1 MAFLSEA
8 AVELAL
14 LEQLRGL
21 GYSIEREEDIGPDGH
36 RPERESH
43 DEVVLRDRLTDAVAR
58 LNPDLP
64 AEARQ
69 DAIRKVM
76 QSELPSLLEENRRI
90 HKLMTEGVDV
100 EYDAGDGTLTAG
112 KVALIDFERPERN
125 DWLAVSQFV
134 VINGQSNRRPD
145 VVAFVNGLPLSVI
158 ELKAPGSAGAHLLGA
173 FNQLQTYKQQI
184 PQLFNTN
191 ALLVTSDGIAAR
203 VGSLSADIERFM
215 PWRLPAPHSSRQA
228 GTTDGKDVAPKGAP
242 ELSTLIEGVFEQ
254 RRLLALLRDF
264 TVFGETG
271 SGLAKIIAGYHQ
283 FHAVR
288 HAVASTIRA
297 SSVVHGMAENP
308 ADYGLPS
315 VKSQHAGDRR
325 AGVIWHT
332 QGSGKSLLMA
342 FYAGLLVKHPAMAN
356 PTLVVLTDRN
366 DLDDQLFA
374 TFSMCRDLIRQTPV
388 QAESREDLQKV
399 LSRAS
404 GGVIFTTI
412 QKFSDVGAGPRAC
425 PDIGQPQRVAPTA
438 LTTRRNVVVIADE
451 AHRSQ
456 YGFKARV
463 DARTGDISYG
473 FAKYLRD
480 ALPNASFIGFTG
492 TPIEADDVNT
502 PAVFGNY
509 IDVYDISRAVEDGA
523 TVPIYYESRLARIEL
538 DEDEKPK
545 IDAEVDE
552 LTEEDSEPDQERFKK
567 KWSTVEALV
576 GSDKRLAL
584 VAKDMVAHFEDRVAA
599 LDGKAMV
606 VCMSRRICVKLY
618 DEIIKLRPDWHSTD
632 DSAGAVKIV
641 MTGAA
646 SDPQE
651 WQQHIGNKARRDL
664 LAKRARDPKDP
675 LKLVIVRDMWLTG
688 FDAPCMHTMY
698 VDKPM
703 QGHGLMQ
710 AIARVNRVFRDKPAG
725 LIVDYI
731 GIAQNLKSALQQY
744 SKNDQEN
751 TGVDE
756 AQAIAVMIE
765 KYEVVRDMYHLP
777 APPPGQF
784 CTYAIECE
792 DGSIYIGQTEHLGKR
807 WQEHLAG
814 AASDHTKRHKPLRI
828 AHFEIVASREAAL
841 KQEQEWKTGFGRQR
855 IKRLIQNGGARQ
867 AGGFDYATAL
877 NGTPSARLAMMAG
890 AIEWILDLQLKLAAQ
905 EVTKE
910 GKKNAHRRY
919 QDAVLALSKAFALA
933 SASDE
938 AREIREEVGFF
949 QAIRAALVKSASSS
963 GVTQQER
970 ELAIQQIVS
979 RAVVSTEIVDILA
992 ASGLKSPDISILS
1005 DEFLAEVQQMEKKN
1019 LALEALRKLIND
1031 GIRSRAKANV
1041 VQTRAF
1047 SERLEDAVAR
1057 YHANAITT
1065 AEVLQELIELAKDIR
1080 AARQRGKE
1088 QGLSD
1093 EEVAFYDAL
1102 AENDSAVQM
1111 MGDDKLKLI
1120 AHELL
1125 MSLRENVSVDWAHRD
1140 SARARMRVLVKRILR
1155 KYGYPPDLQD
1165 TAVQTVLQQAEALSS
1180 GWSVSRGGTA

>member
-8 AVELAL
+8 AVEYAL
-14 LEQLRGL
+14 LDQLRAL
-21 GYSIEREEDIGPDGH
+21 GYSVEREEAIGPDGH

-43 DEVVLRDRLTDAVAR
+43 DEVVFKKRFEDTVAR

-64 AEARQ
+64 LEARQ
-69 DAIRKVM
+69 DAVRRVM
-76 QSELPSLLEENRRI
+76 QSELPSLLEENRRL

-100 EYDAGDGTLTAG
+100 EYYSDDGTLTAG
-112 KVALIDFERPERN
+112 NVALIDFEQPEQN

-134 VINGQSNRRPD
+134 VINGQSKRRPD
-145 VVAFVNGLPLSVI
+145 VVVFVNGLPLGVI
-158 ELKAPGSAGAHLLGA
+158 ELKSPGSAGAHLLGA

-184 PQLFNTN
+184 PALFNTN

-203 VGSLSADIERFM
+203 VGSLSADLERFM
-215 PWRLPAPHSSRQA
+215 PWR
-228 GTTDGKDVAPKGAP
+228 TTGGKDIAPKGAP
-242 ELSTLIEGVFEQ
+242 ELSTLIEGVFER
-254 RRLLALLRDF
+254 RRLLDLLCHF

-288 HAVASTIRA
+288 HAVNSTIAA
-297 SSVVHGMAENP
+297 SSPE
-308 ADYGLPS
+308 
-315 VKSQHAGDRR
+315 GDQKV
-325 AGVIWHT
+325 GVIWHT

-342 FYAGLLVKHPAMAN
+342 FYAGQLVKHPAMAN

-366 DLDDQLFA
+366 DLDDQLFS

-388 QAESREDLQKV
+388 QADSREDLQKV
-399 LSRAS
+399 LNRAS
-404 GGVIFTTI
+404 GGVIFTTL
-412 QKFSDVGAGPRAC
+412 QKFGEMAEP
-425 PDIGQPQRVAPTA
+425 
-438 LTTRRNVVVIADE
+438 LTIRRNVIVIADE

-456 YGFKARV
+456 YGFKAKV
-463 DARTGDISYG
+463 DAKTGEISYG
-473 FAKYLRD
+473 FAKYMRD

-492 TPIEADDVNT
+492 TPIEVADVNT
-502 PAVFGNY
+502 PLVFGGY

-538 DEDEKPK
+538 DEEEKPK
-545 IDAEVDE
+545 IDAEVDD
-552 LTEEDSEPDQERFKK
+552 LTEEDSEADQERFKK

-584 VAKDMVAHFEDRVAA
+584 VAKDMVAHFEDRVSA

-618 DEIIKLRPDWHSTD
+618 DEIVKLRPEWHSD
-632 DSAGAVKIV
+632 DDNAGVVKIV

-664 LAKRARDPKDP
+664 LAKRARDPKDA
-675 LKLVIVRDMWLTG
+675 LRLVIVRDMWLTG

-703 QGHGLMQ
+703 RGHGLMQ

-756 AQAIAVMIE
+756 AQAIAVMME
-765 KYEVVRDMYHLP
+765 KYEVVRDMYH
-777 APPPGQF
+777 
-784 CTYAIECE
+784 
-792 DGSIYIGQTEHLGKR
+792 
-807 WQEHLAG
+807 
-814 AASDHTKRHKPLRI
+814 
-828 AHFEIVASREAAL
+828 
-841 KQEQEWKTGFGRQR
+841 
-855 IKRLIQNGGARQ
+855 
-867 AGGFDYATAL
+867 GFDYVSAL
-877 NGTPSARLAMMAG
+877 NGTPHERLAMMAG
-890 AIEWILDLQLKLAAQ
+890 AIEWILDLQQKLAAK
-905 EVTKE
+905 EKTKE
-910 GKKNAHRRY
+910 SKKNAHRRY
-919 QDAVLALSKAFALA
+919 KDAVLALSKAFALA

-949 QAIRAALVKSASSS
+949 QAIRAALVKSGTGS

-979 RAVVSTEIVDILA
+979 RAVVSTEIVDILTA
-992 ASGLKSPDISILS
+992 AGIKSPDISILS
-1005 DEFLAEVQQMEKKN
+1005 DEFLAEVQRMEKKN

-1031 GIRSRAKANV
+1031 GIRSRSKANV
-1041 VQTRAF
+1041 VQSKAF

-1065 AEVLQELIELAKDIR
+1065 AEVLQELIQLAKDIR
-1080 AARQRGKE
+1080 AARQRGE
-1088 QGLSD
+1088 ESELSD
-1093 EEVAFYDAL
+1093 EEIAFYDAL
-1102 AENDSAVQM
+1102 AESESAVQM
-1111 MGDDKLKLI
+1111 MGYDTLRLI

-1125 MSLRENVSVDWAHRD
+1125 VSLRENVSVDWAHRD

-1155 KYGYPPDLQD
+1155 KHGYPPNLQD

-1180 GWSVSRGGTA
+1180 RWSDSRL

>member
-8 AVELAL
+8 AVEQAL
-14 LEQLRGL
+14 LDQLRAL
-21 GYSIEREEDIGPDGH
+21 DYSIEREEDIGPDGH

-43 DEVVLRDRLTDAVAR
+43 DEVVLKKRFEDAVAR
-58 LNPDLP
+58 LNPHLP
-64 AEARQ
+64 LEAHQ
-69 DAIRKVM
+69 DAIRRVM
-76 QSELPSLLEENRRI
+76 QSELPSLLEENRRL

-100 EYDAGDGTLTAG
+100 EYYANDGTLTAG
-112 KVALIDFERPERN
+112 KVTLIDFENPEQN

-134 VINGQSNRRPD
+134 VINGQNNRRPD
-145 VVAFVNGLPLSVI
+145 VVVFVNGLPLGVI

-184 PQLFNTN
+184 PQLFHTN

-203 VGSLSADIERFM
+203 VGSLSADLERFM
-215 PWRLPAPHSSRQA
+215 PWR
-228 GTTDGKDVAPKGAP
+228 TTDGTAIAPKGAP

-254 RRLLALLRDF
+254 RQLLDLLCYF

-288 HAVASTIRA
+288 HAVNSTVTA
-297 SSVVHGMAENP
+297 SSPQGNQRV
-308 ADYGLPS
+308 
-315 VKSQHAGDRR
+315 
-325 AGVIWHT
+325 GVIWHT

-342 FYAGLLVKHPAMAN
+342 FYAGQLVKHPAMAN

-366 DLDDQLFA
+366 DLDDQLFS

-388 QAESREDLQKV
+388 QAESRDDLQKV

-404 GGVIFTTI
+404 GGVIFTTL
-412 QKFSDVGAGPRAC
+412 QKFGEIAEP
-425 PDIGQPQRVAPTA
+425 

-456 YGFKARV
+456 YGFKAKV
-463 DARTGDISYG
+463 DAKTGEISYG
-473 FAKYLRD
+473 FAKYMRD

-552 LTEEDSEPDQERFKK
+552 LTEEDSETDQERFKK

-576 GSDKRLAL
+576 GSDKRLVL
-584 VAKDMVAHFEDRVAA
+584 VAKDMVSHFEDRVAA

-618 DEIIKLRPDWHSTD
+618 DEIVKLRPDWHSAD

-646 SDPQE
+646 SDPPE

-664 LAKRARDPKDP
+664 LAKRARDPQDP

-703 QGHGLMQ
+703 RGHGLMQ

-744 SKNDQEN
+744 SKNDQEI

-756 AQAIAVMIE
+756 SQAIAVLKE
-765 KYEVVRDMYHLP
+765 KYEVVRDMYH
-777 APPPGQF
+777 
-784 CTYAIECE
+784 
-792 DGSIYIGQTEHLGKR
+792 
-807 WQEHLAG
+807 
-814 AASDHTKRHKPLRI
+814 
-828 AHFEIVASREAAL
+828 
-841 KQEQEWKTGFGRQR
+841 
-855 IKRLIQNGGARQ
+855 
-867 AGGFDYATAL
+867 GFDYASAL
-877 NGTPSARLAMMAG
+877 QGTPTERLAMMAG
-890 AIEWILDLQLKLAAQ
+890 AIEWILALQQQLAAQ
-905 EVTKE
+905 ETTKE
-910 GKKNAHRRY
+910 GKKNAQRRY

-938 AREIREEVGFF
+938 ARRIREEVGFF
-949 QAIRAALVKSASSS
+949 QAIREALSKSATGS

-970 ELAIQQIVS
+970 DLAIQQIVS

-992 ASGLKSPDISILS
+992 AAGIKSPDISILS
-1005 DEFLAEVQQMEKKN
+1005 DEFLAEVQGMEKKN
-1019 LALEALRKLIND
+1019 LALEALRKLLND
-1031 GIRSRAKANV
+1031 SIRSRSKANV
-1041 VQTRAF
+1041 VEARAF
-1047 SERLEDAVAR
+1047 SERLEAAVAR

-1065 AEVLQELIELAKDIR
+1065 AEVLEELVKLAKDIR
-1080 AARQRGKE
+1080 AARQRGE
-1088 QGLSD
+1088 ESGLSD
-1093 EEVAFYDAL
+1093 EEIAFYDAL
-1102 AENDSAVQM
+1102 AENDSAVEA
-1111 MGDDKLKLI
+1111 MGDEKLRLI

-1125 MSLRENVSVDWAHRD
+1125 TSLRENISVDWAHRD

-1165 TAVQTVLQQAEALSS
+1165 AAVQTVLQQAEALLS
-1180 GWSVSRGGTA
+1180 GW

>member
-14 LEQLRGL
+14 LEQMRGL
-21 GYSIEREEDIGPDGH
+21 GYSIEQEENIGPDGH
-36 RPERESH
+36 RPERDSH
-43 DEVVLRDRLTDAVAR
+43 DVVVLKKRLEDAVAL
-58 LNPDLP
+58 LNPGMPLD
-64 AEARQ
+64 ARQ
-69 DAIRKVM
+69 DACRRVM
-76 QSELPSLLEENRRI
+76 QSELPSMLEENRRI
-90 HKLMTEGVDV
+90 HRLITEGVDV
-100 EYDAGDGTLTAG
+100 EYYADDGTLTAG
-112 KVALIDFERPERN
+112 KVSLIDFERPEKN
-125 DWLAVSQFV
+125 DWLVVSQFV
-134 VINGQSNRRPD
+134 VIAGQCNRRPD
-145 VVAFVNGLPLSVI
+145 VVVFVNGLPLGVI
-158 ELKAPGSAGAHLLGA
+158 ELKAPGSGNATLVGA
-173 FNQLQTYKQQI
+173 FNQLQTYKKQI
-184 PQLFNTN
+184 PALFNTN
-191 ALLVTSDGIAAR
+191 ALLVTSDGITAL
-203 VGSLSADIERFM
+203 VGSLSADLERFM
-215 PWRLPAPHSSRQA
+215 PWR
-228 GTTDGKDVAPKGAP
+228 TTDGKDVAPKGAP
-242 ELSTLIEGVFEQ
+242 EISTLIEGVFEQ
-254 RRLLALLRDF
+254 RRLLDMLCHF

-283 FHAVR
+283 FHAVQ
-288 HAVASTIRA
+288 HAVNSTVTASAPGGNQR
-297 SSVVHGMAENP
+297 V
-308 ADYGLPS
+308 
-315 VKSQHAGDRR
+315 
-325 AGVIWHT
+325 GVIWHT

-342 FYAGLLVKHPAMAN
+342 FYAGQLVKHPAMAN

-366 DLDDQLFA
+366 DLDDQLFT

-388 QAESREDLQKV
+388 QADSREDLQK
-399 LSRAS
+399 LLARAS
-404 GGVIFTTI
+404 GGVIFTTL
-412 QKFSDVGAGPRAC
+412 QKFGETS
-425 PDIGQPQRVAPTA
+425 QA
-438 LTTRRNVVVIADE
+438 LTDRRNVVVIADE

-456 YGFKARV
+456 YGFRAKV
-463 DARTGDISYG
+463 DARTGEISYG

-538 DEDEKPK
+538 NEDEKPK
-545 IDAEVDE
+545 IDAEVNE
-552 LTEEDSEPDQERFKK
+552 LTEDDPEVEQERFKR

-576 GSDKRLAL
+576 GSDKRLAII
-584 VAKDMVAHFEDRVAA
+584 AQDMVTHFEDRVAA

-618 DEIIKLRPDWHSTD
+618 DEIVKLRPDWHSAD
-632 DSAGAVKIV
+632 DKAGAVKIV

-646 SDPQE
+646 SDPEE

-664 LAKRARDPKDP
+664 LAKRARDAKDP

-756 AQAIAVMIE
+756 SQAIAVLME
-765 KYEVVRDMYHLP
+765 KYEVVRDMYH
-777 APPPGQF
+777 
-784 CTYAIECE
+784 
-792 DGSIYIGQTEHLGKR
+792 
-807 WQEHLAG
+807 
-814 AASDHTKRHKPLRI
+814 
-828 AHFEIVASREAAL
+828 
-841 KQEQEWKTGFGRQR
+841 
-855 IKRLIQNGGARQ
+855 
-867 AGGFDYATAL
+867 GFDYASAMS
-877 NGTPSARLAMMAG
+877 GTPQERLAMMAG
-890 AIEWILDLQLKLAAQ
+890 AIEWILDLQQRLAA
-905 EVTKE
+905 EEKTKD

-919 QDAVLALSKAFALA
+919 QDAVLALSKAFSLT

-949 QAIRAALVKSASSS
+949 QAIRAALVKTSTGS

-992 ASGLKSPDISILS
+992 AAGIKSPDISILS
-1005 DEFLAEVQQMEKKN
+1005 DEFLAEVQQMERKN

-1031 GIRSRAKANV
+1031 GIRSRSKANV
-1041 VQTRAF
+1041 VQTKAF

-1065 AEVLQELIELAKDIR
+1065 AEVLQELIQLAKDIR
-1080 AARQRGKE
+1080 TARQRGE
-1088 QGLSD
+1088 ETGLSD
-1093 EEVAFYDAL
+1093 EEIAFYDAL
-1102 AENDSAVQM
+1102 AENETAVQM
-1111 MGDDKLKLI
+1111 MGDDKLRLI

-1125 MSLRENVSVDWAHRD
+1125 VSLRENVSVDWAHRD

-1180 GWSVSRGGTA
+1180 EWNISRGMTGGNT

>member
-1 MAFLSEA
+1 MAFLPEA
-8 AVELAL
+8 AVEQAL
-14 LEQLRGL
+14 LDQLRAL

-43 DEVVLRDRLTDAVAR
+43 DEVVLKSRFEDAVAR
-58 LNPDLP
+58 LNPGLP
-64 AEARQ
+64 LEAIQ
-69 DAIRKVM
+69 DATRKVM

-90 HKLMTEGVDV
+90 HKLMAEGVDV
-100 EYDAGDGTLTAG
+100 EYYADDGTLSAG
-112 KVALIDFERPERN
+112 KVALINFEHPELN
-125 DWLAVSQFV
+125 DWLTVSQFV
-134 VINGQSNRRPD
+134 VIADQYNRRPD
-145 VVAFVNGLPLSVI
+145 VVVFVNGLPLGVI
-158 ELKAPGSAGAHLLGA
+158 ELKAPGSAGAHLLGG
-173 FNQLQTYKQQI
+173 FNQLQTYKKQI
-184 PQLFNTN
+184 PALFRTN

-203 VGSLSADIERFM
+203 VGSLSADLERFM
-215 PWRLPAPHSSRQA
+215 PWR
-228 GTTDGKDVAPKGAP
+228 TTDGSDVAPKGAP
-242 ELSTLIEGVFEQ
+242 ELSTLIDGVFEH
-254 RRLLALLRDF
+254 RRLLDLLCHF

-271 SGLAKIIAGYHQ
+271 SGLAKVIAGYHQ

-288 HAVASTIRA
+288 HAVNRTVAA
-297 SSVVHGMAENP
+297 SSPE
-308 ADYGLPS
+308 
-315 VKSQHAGDRR
+315 GDQRV
-325 AGVIWHT
+325 GVIWHT

-342 FYAGLLVKHPAMAN
+342 FYAGQLVKHPAMAN

-366 DLDDQLFA
+366 DLDDQLFS

-404 GGVIFTTI
+404 GGVIFTTL
-412 QKFSDVGAGPRAC
+412 QKFGEIAEP
-425 PDIGQPQRVAPTA
+425 

-456 YGFKARV
+456 YGFKAKV
-463 DARTGDISYG
+463 DPKTGEISYG
-473 FAKYLRD
+473 FAKYMRD

-545 IDAEVDE
+545 IDAEVNE
-552 LTEEDSEPDQERFKK
+552 LTEEDSEADQERFKK

-599 LDGKAMV
+599 LDGKAMM
-606 VCMSRRICVKLY
+606 VCMSRRICVRLY
-618 DEIIKLRPDWHSTD
+618 DEIVKLRPDWHSMD
-632 DSAGAVKIV
+632 DNAGAIKIV

-731 GIAQNLKSALQQY
+731 GIAQNLKSALRQY

-756 AQAIAVMIE
+756 AQAIAVMME
-765 KYEVVRDMYHLP
+765 KYEVVRDMYH
-777 APPPGQF
+777 
-784 CTYAIECE
+784 
-792 DGSIYIGQTEHLGKR
+792 
-807 WQEHLAG
+807 
-814 AASDHTKRHKPLRI
+814 
-828 AHFEIVASREAAL
+828 
-841 KQEQEWKTGFGRQR
+841 
-855 IKRLIQNGGARQ
+855 
-867 AGGFDYATAL
+867 GFDYASALTGTAQE
-877 NGTPSARLAMMAG
+877 RLVMMAG
-890 AIEWILDLQLKLAAQ
+890 AIEWILDLQQKLAAK
-905 EVTKE
+905 ENTAE
-910 GKKNAHRRY
+910 GKKSAYRRY
-919 QDAVLALSKAFALA
+919 QDAVLALSKAYSLA

-949 QAIRAALVKSASSS
+949 QAIRAALVKSSTGS
-963 GVTQQER
+963 GVIEQKR

-992 ASGLKSPDISILS
+992 AAGIKSPDISILS

-1031 GIRSRAKANV
+1031 GIRSRSKANV
-1041 VQTRAF
+1041 VQTKAF

-1065 AEVLQELIELAKDIR
+1065 AEVLQELIQLAKDIR
-1080 AARQRGKE
+1080 AARQRGE
-1088 QGLSD
+1088 ESGLSD
-1093 EEVAFYDAL
+1093 EEIAFYDAL
-1102 AENDSAVQM
+1102 AENESAVQM
-1111 MGDDKLKLI
+1111 MGDDKLRLI

-1125 MSLRENVSVDWAHRD
+1125 VSVRENVSVDWAHRD

-1155 KYGYPPDLQD
+1155 KYGYPPDLHD

-1180 GWSVSRGGTA
+1180 GWCVSRGGAAKSREQT